1 MTAGP
6 VRKGYKR
13 PELEYR
19 ELSMGTSFLGHTK
32 EAKDQKQ
39 LPQPGM
45 HHMPCL
51 LGARNLFFVAYLLLK
66 DSGHRLTSKM
76 GVRTPDGLDASKLNI
91 LQEGLGK
98 HRFLVICRAARAL
111 RPSRQ
116 ICGFPLETQEKNKI
130 ISIVTRVF
138 LIWYVLRFFSRRLVG
153 QDIQDIQDIYL

>member
-1 MTAGP
+1 
-6 VRKGYKR
+6 
-13 PELEYR
+13 
-19 ELSMGTSFLGHTK
+19 
-32 EAKDQKQ
+32 
-39 LPQPGM
+39 
-45 HHMPCL
+45 MPCL
-51 LGARNLFFVAYLLLK
+51 LGARNLFFVAYLLK

-116 ICGFPLETQEKNKI
+116 ICGFPLETEEKNKI

-153 QDIQDIQDIYL
+153 